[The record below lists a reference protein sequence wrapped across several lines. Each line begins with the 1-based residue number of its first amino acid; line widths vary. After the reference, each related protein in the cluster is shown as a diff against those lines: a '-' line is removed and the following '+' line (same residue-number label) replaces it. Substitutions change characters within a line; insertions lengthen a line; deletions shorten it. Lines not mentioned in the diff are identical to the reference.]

1 MTSWTYQ
8 KGDLVTIKEKS
19 LVFYHTPGSAGVQ
32 SSSRFH
38 SIPYPINGVY
48 LGALDKND
56 TAFPTP
62 GAGSPFRKPCKIAV
76 GNKIYVV
83 ESGSFF
89 FHIQRD

>member
-19 LVFYHTPGSAGVQ
+19 LVYYHTPGSVGVQ

-38 SIPYPINGVY
+38 SIPHPINGVY

-56 TAFPTP
+56 TAIPTP
-62 GAGSPFRKPCKIAV
+62 GAGTFRKPCKIAV